1 MREMIKRFLAILTS
15 AAVAA
20 AIFVGCSCSEESK
33 VNNSSSTPIDATETT
48 KAYPNITADSA
59 VAGRYVN
66 ANYHYSLTIPDDAV
80 DKIAIKGNDSI
91 VYIYDKSILES
102 YDDHHGVLAY
112 IFVDSIEA
120 EIPYTEYKV
129 LGSDDKCNYIL
140 SIAEEKRQ
148 YDADDKEAKASY
160 QECKGYL
167 DAIAESFTL
176 NNQ

>member
-1 MREMIKRFLAILTS
+1 MIKRFLAILTS

-20 AIFVGCSCSEESK
+20 AILVGCSCSEESK
-33 VNNSSSTPIDATETT
+33 VNNSSSPIGTTDAT

-66 ANYHYSLTIPDDAV
+66 ANYHYSLTIPSDIADR
-80 DKIAIKGNDSI
+80 IAIKGNDSI
-91 VYIYDKSILES
+91 VYIYDKSILEK

-129 LGSDDKCNYIL
+129 LGSDDKCNYIM

-148 YDADDKEAKASY
+148 YDSDDKEAKKSY
-160 QECKGYL
+160 QECKKYL
-167 DAIAESFTL
+167 DAIGESFTL
-176 NNQ
+176 NN